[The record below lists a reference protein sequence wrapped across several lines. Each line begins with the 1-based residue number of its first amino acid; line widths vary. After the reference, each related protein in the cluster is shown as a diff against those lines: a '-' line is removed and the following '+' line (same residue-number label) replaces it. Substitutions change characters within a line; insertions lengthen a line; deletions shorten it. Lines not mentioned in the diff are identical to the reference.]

1 MPLNRSE
8 TVLKEVSGNLL
19 SLTQRSN
26 AAFEW
31 VTDGLDRMTNGLDRI
46 DVIISK
52 ISSSAQSTLT
62 ILQRL
67 REEGEPITTVK

>member
-1 MPLNRSE
+1 M
-8 TVLKEVSGNLL
+8 
-19 SLTQRSN
+19 
-26 AAFEW
+26 
-31 VTDGLDRMTNGLDRI
+31 TDGLDRMTNGLDRI